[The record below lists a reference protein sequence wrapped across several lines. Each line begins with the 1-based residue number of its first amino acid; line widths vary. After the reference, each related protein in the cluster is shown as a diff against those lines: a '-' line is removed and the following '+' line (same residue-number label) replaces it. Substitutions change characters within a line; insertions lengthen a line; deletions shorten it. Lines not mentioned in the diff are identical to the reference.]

1 MHVQRD
7 GNTCE
12 FEQRGAAP
20 SAIAGGG
27 GCGVYLFHR
36 DERTTKGC
44 VCTRVRRVKL
54 IKNTITKTAHHL
66 SYETQQR
73 IIAEFQ
79 RGTKYS
85 RSNERANEKEKN

>member
-1 MHVQRD
+1 MEILANLSNEKRL
-7 GNTCE
+7 G
-12 FEQRGAAP
+12 
-20 SAIAGGG
+20 AIAGAAAS
-27 GCGVYLFHR
+27 VETR
-36 DERTTKGC
+36 EQKA

-79 RGTKYS
+79 HGTKFGS
-85 RSNERANEKEKN
+85 RSNTKKLRKLIH

>member
-27 GCGVYLFHR
+27 CAYLINR

-79 RGTKYS
+79 QKRKYQ
-85 RSNERANEKEKN
+85 REQKLIH

>member
-1 MHVQRD
+1 VRLL
-7 GNTCE
+7 
-12 FEQRGAAP
+12 AAV
-20 SAIAGGG
+20 AAAYI
-27 GCGVYLFHR
+27 YLNR

-79 RGTKYS
+79 HGTKYS